1 MRAEL
6 MAESTWDELGQTAKH
21 RRIGEAHVD
30 AVKAVGLYLVTITW
44 LELSDNL
51 CQQGIPIKSSATRAE
66 PHSFRSDIG
75 TFSPQGL
82 QVPLLIRLK
91 HPTNT

>member
-30 AVKAVGLYLVTITW
+30 AVKAVGLYLVAITW

-51 CQQGIPIKSSATRAE
+51 
-66 PHSFRSDIG
+66 
-75 TFSPQGL
+75 
-82 QVPLLIRLK
+82 
-91 HPTNT
+91 

>member
-30 AVKAVGLYLVTITW
+30 AAVKAVGLYLGTIIW

-51 CQQGIPIKSSATRAE
+51 
-66 PHSFRSDIG
+66 
-75 TFSPQGL
+75 
-82 QVPLLIRLK
+82 
-91 HPTNT
+91 